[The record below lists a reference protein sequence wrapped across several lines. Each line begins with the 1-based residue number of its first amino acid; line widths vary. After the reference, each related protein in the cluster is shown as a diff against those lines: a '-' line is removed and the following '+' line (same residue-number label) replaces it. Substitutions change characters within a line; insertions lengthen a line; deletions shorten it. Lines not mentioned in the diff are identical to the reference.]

1 MTDNSQFIMPNIV
14 LLRKAVKDVKSNAL
28 NLKTEYLKP
37 IKEKCER
44 LNLYISELDGDFTTA
59 RANLQVR
66 INNESTSIGGYLQS
80 LGELSEVISSGGLS
94 PEDMQAVID
103 EENQIKADLKNT
115 VLNVKTLFE
124 STVRSLSGKLV
135 NIQDVRIQSDIFE
148 SGKSQMEHRKQS
160 LESDINTLTDQKTS
174 LNKSLEELIQAMN
187 LLRDKNLFE
196 TLTDLLPTGDDID
209 KINEI
214 TTMTAPEIEIVKQG
228 LTAFKKWM
236 QGVGEGFKYSRLQQ
250 ARLEMEAKINNIDG
264 QISQKNQDLDS
275 VKEVLRDVSKMESVD
290 TARNTVVEE
299 VNKALGSFTTFCNN
313 LDTLIAINMYSEIG
327 KLYQDQLQYLNSI
340 IREYGKPI

>member
-1 MTDNSQFIMPNIV
+1 MD
-14 LLRKAVKDVKSNAL
+14 
-28 NLKTEYLKP
+28 
-37 IKEKCER
+37 
-44 LNLYISELDGDFTTA
+44 
-59 RANLQVR
+59 
-66 INNESTSIGGYLQS
+66 
-80 LGELSEVISSGGLS
+80 
-94 PEDMQAVID
+94 
-103 EENQIKADLKNT
+103 
-115 VLNVKTLFE
+115 
-124 STVRSLSGKLV
+124 
-135 NIQDVRIQSDIFE
+135 
-148 SGKSQMEHRKQS
+148 
-160 LESDINTLTDQKTS
+160 
-174 LNKSLEELIQAMN
+174 

-250 ARLEMEAKINNIDG
+250 ARLEMEAEINNIDG
-264 QISQKNQDLDS
+264 QIAYKNQDLDS
-275 VKEVLRDVSKMESVD
+275 VKEALRDVSKMESVD

-299 VNKALGSFTTFCNN
+299 VNKALGSFTTFCNS

-340 IREYGKPI
+340 IQEYGKPI

>member
-1 MTDNSQFIMPNIV
+1 
-14 LLRKAVKDVKSNAL
+14 
-28 NLKTEYLKP
+28 
-37 IKEKCER
+37 
-44 LNLYISELDGDFTTA
+44 
-59 RANLQVR
+59 
-66 INNESTSIGGYLQS
+66 
-80 LGELSEVISSGGLS
+80 
-94 PEDMQAVID
+94 MQEVID
-103 EENQIKADLKNT
+103 EENKIKADLKNT
-115 VLNVKTLFE
+115 VLKVKTLFE
-124 STVRSLSGKLV
+124 STVTNLSGKLV

-148 SGKSQMEHRKQS
+148 SGKSQMEDKKQS
-160 LESDINTLTDQKTS
+160 LESDINTLTDKKNS
-174 LNKSLEELIQAMN
+174 LNKSREDLIKAMD

-250 ARLEMEAKINNIDG
+250 AIAY
-264 QISQKNQDLDS
+264 KNQDLDS
-275 VKEVLRDVSKMESVD
+275 VKEALRDVSKMESVD

-299 VNKALGSFTTFCNN
+299 VNKALGSFTTFCNS

-340 IREYGKPI
+340 IQEYGKPI